1 MEITKS
7 ELIYLIENEICNSVD
22 EGVEITACLV
32 EEKCW
37 VVHDRERESCTDLYY
52 SFDIDDDFFEEVAKL
67 FD

>member
-1 MEITKS
+1 MEITRS
-7 ELIYLIENEICNSVD
+7 ELIHLIENEICNSVG

-37 VVHDRERESCTDLYY
+37 VVLDWERESCPDLYY
-52 SFDIDDDFFEEVAKL
+52 SFDIDYDFFEEVAKL